1 MFSKH
6 ILWMILAVLAWL
18 AAPAR
23 LEAQATAAPEI
34 VPLGDL
40 MNRVGQSQH
49 RGGWFRDRC
58 VYYQRVY
65 MERFKNRSA
74 EGGFEDLFYQRQTV
88 AEVSAGQ
95 DQEVIARVVSDTDG
109 ELKPKKVSG
118 NTRSLFGI
126 PRFIELLFF
135 PLYPELVGHYEITDL
150 GVSSQGGRNVR
161 ILRLYPKPGTDE
173 QPLVE
178 GLIYLD
184 PATGAPVKLTIDR
197 LHHFE
202 ALDSKL
208 KGLIEFSASVTYRT
222 LPNGVT
228 VPFKAEGQGFSKITR
243 YNGYF
248 RFKFE
253 EWGYHANPLYP
264 DVNPWFDKMPGF
276 QDGSPPAADTP
287 EGTESPE
294 PPPNGDRP

>member
-1 MFSKH
+1 MFSRH
-6 ILWMILAVLAWL
+6 ILWMILAALAWL
-18 AAPAR
+18 TSPAR
-23 LEAQATAAPEI
+23 LAAQATPTPEI

-40 MNRVGQSQH
+40 LNKVGQSQH

-65 MERFKNRSA
+65 VERFKNRSA
-74 EGGFEDLFYQRQTV
+74 DGNFEDLFYQRQTV
-88 AEVSAGQ
+88 AEVSADQ

-118 NTRSLFGI
+118 NTRSLFGV
-126 PRFIELLFF
+126 PRFLELLFF
-135 PLYPELVGHYEITDL
+135 PLYPELVGKYEITDL
-150 GVSSQGGRNVR
+150 GVSSQGGSTVR

-184 PATGAPVKLTIDR
+184 PATGAPLKLAIDR

-208 KGLIEFSASVTYRT
+208 KGLLEFGGTVTYRT
-222 LPNGVT
+222 LSNGVT
-228 VPFKAEGQGFSKITR
+228 VPSKAEGRGFSKITR
-243 YNGYF
+243 WNGYF

-276 QDGSPPAADTP
+276 QDGSPPAADAP
-287 EGTESPE
+287 EGADSPA
-294 PPPNGDRP
+294 PPPDGDRP

>member
-1 MFSKH
+1 MFSRH
-6 ILWMILAVLAWL
+6 ILWMILAALIGLAPRPGWRRRPL
-18 AAPAR
+18 PPRRSSRWATCWERSASPS
-23 LEAQATAAPEI
+23 TAAA
-34 VPLGDL
+34 GSGTAASTTSGCTWSGSRAD
-40 MNRVGQSQH
+40 
-49 RGGWFRDRC
+49 
-58 VYYQRVY
+58 
-65 MERFKNRSA
+65 SA
-74 EGGFEDLFYQRQTV
+74 EGNFEDLFYQRQTV

-126 PRFIELLFF
+126 PRFLELLFF
-135 PLYPELVGHYEITDL
+135 PLYPEMVGLYDVTDL
-150 GVSSQGGRNVR
+150 GVSSQGGHPVR
-161 ILRLYPKPGTDE
+161 ILRLYPKPGTE
-173 QPLVE
+173 QSSLVE

-184 PATGAPVKLTIDR
+184 PSTGAPIKLTIDR

-208 KGLIEFSASVTYRT
+208 KGLLEFSATVTYRT

-228 VPFKAEGQGFSKITR
+228 VPSKAEGQGFSKITR

-276 QDGSPPAADTP
+276 QDGSPPAAEP
-287 EGTESPE
+287 AEGGGSPE
-294 PPPNGDRP
+294 PPPDGDRP

>member
-1 MFSKH
+1 MFPRH
-6 ILWMILAVLAWL
+6 FLWLILAAAAWL

-23 LEAQATAAPEI
+23 LAAQATPAPEI

-40 MNRVGQSQH
+40 LGKVGQSQH

-65 MERFKNRSA
+65 MERFKNRTPDGS
-74 EGGFEDLFYQRQTV
+74 FEDLFYQRQTV
-88 AEVSAGQ
+88 AEVSADQ
-95 DQEVIARVVSDTDG
+95 SQEVIARVVSDTDG

-126 PRFIELLFF
+126 PRFLELLFF
-135 PLYPELVGHYEITDL
+135 PLYPEMVGLYDVTDL
-150 GVSSQGGRNVR
+150 GVSVQGGRAVR

-173 QPLVE
+173 SSLVE

-184 PATGAPVKLTIDR
+184 PSTGSPLKLTIDR

-208 KGLIEFSASVTYRT
+208 KGLLEFSATVTYRT

-228 VPFKAEGQGFSKITR
+228 VPAKAEGQGFSKITR

-276 QDGSPPAADTP
+276 QDGLPPAAEP
-287 EGTESPE
+287 AEGGSSPD
-294 PPPNGDRP
+294 PPPDGDRP

>member
-1 MFSKH
+1 MFSRH
-6 ILWMILAVLAWL
+6 ILWMILAALAWL
-18 AAPAR
+18 TSPAR
-23 LEAQATAAPEI
+23 LAAQATPAPEI

-40 MNRVGQSQH
+40 LNKVGQSQH

-65 MERFKNRSA
+65 VERFKNRSA
-74 EGGFEDLFYQRQTV
+74 DGNFEDLFYQRQTV
-88 AEVSAGQ
+88 AEVSADQ

-118 NTRSLFGI
+118 NTRSLFGV
-126 PRFIELLFF
+126 PRFLELLFF
-135 PLYPELVGHYEITDL
+135 PLYPELVGKYEITDL
-150 GVSSQGGRNVR
+150 GVSSQGGSTVR

-184 PATGAPVKLTIDR
+184 PATGAPLKLAIDR

-208 KGLIEFSASVTYRT
+208 KGLLEFGGTVTYRT

-228 VPFKAEGQGFSKITR
+228 VPSKAEGRGFSKITR
-243 YNGYF
+243 WNGYF

-276 QDGSPPAADTP
+276 QDGSPPAADAP
-287 EGTESPE
+287 EGADSPA
-294 PPPNGDRP
+294 PPPDGDRP